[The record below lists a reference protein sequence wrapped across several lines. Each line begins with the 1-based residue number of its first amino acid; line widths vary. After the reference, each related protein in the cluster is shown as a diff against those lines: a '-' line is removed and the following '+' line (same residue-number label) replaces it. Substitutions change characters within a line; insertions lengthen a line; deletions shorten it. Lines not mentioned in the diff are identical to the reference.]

1 MFIFFHKNYLICASD
16 RRADDHR
23 ASPAVSI
30 LYFCSNFNIFLLIT
44 HDSPLPKAEAIAA
57 EIGCRVSSEVTKK
70 TTLLV
75 EGRQD
80 IRKLAGHEKSK
91 KRRRAEEL
99 IEQGV
104 PLKILNE
111 AQFETLVLK
120 ARHSYQRQLSLFS
133 G

>member
-1 MFIFFHKNYLICASD
+1 MTG
-16 RRADDHR
+16 RREGN
-23 ASPAVSI
+23 PEGV
-30 LYFCSNFNIFLLIT
+30 LYGQVIVFTGTIGM
-44 HDSPLPKAEAIAA
+44 PRRKAEEIAA
-57 EIGCRVSSEVTKK
+57 EIGCRVSSAVTKK

-80 IRKLAGHEKSK
+80 AKKFAGHEKSK

-104 PLKILNE
+104 PIKILNE
-111 AQFETLVLK
+111 AQFETLVLN
-120 ARHSYQRQLSLFS
+120 AHHSYQRQLSLFP

>member
-1 MFIFFHKNYLICASD
+1 MIG
-16 RRADDHR
+16 RREGNPEGALYGEVIVFTGRIGMPHR
-23 ASPAVSI
+23 
-30 LYFCSNFNIFLLIT
+30 
-44 HDSPLPKAEAIAA
+44 KAEAIAA

-75 EGRQD
+75 EGWQD
-80 IRKLAGHEKSK
+80 IRKLAGHEKSA

-111 AQFETLVLK
+111 AQFEKLVLN
-120 ARHSYQRQLSLFS
+120 AHHSYQRQLSLFP